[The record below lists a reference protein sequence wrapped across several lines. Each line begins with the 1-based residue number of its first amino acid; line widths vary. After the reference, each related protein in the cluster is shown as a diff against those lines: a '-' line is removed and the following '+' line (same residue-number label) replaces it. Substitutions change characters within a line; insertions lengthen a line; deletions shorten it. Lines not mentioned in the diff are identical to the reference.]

1 MINNT
6 KDDGSFAIKQIKT
19 TSGYSARISATDH
32 RKLYARKADL
42 GMGYGKSVHG
52 ILSAAVP
59 AALYKQ
65 IVITAREEKMNI
77 SDLIRRGVMREIG
90 AIRLSRSLNLDPAV
104 YGATSTQFPAPKPV
118 RKSKAEK
125 KAKVEA
131 RKAKAEAQGAI
142 RELRKVLKK
151 LAKG

>member
-6 KDDGSFAIKQIKT
+6 KDDGSFAIKQVKT
-19 TSGYSARISATDH
+19 SNGKHSHRICATDH

-42 GMGYGKSVHG
+42 GMGYGRSVHG

-59 AALYKQ
+59 ASLYKQ
-65 IVITAREEKMNI
+65 IVITAREEKMNL
-77 SDLIRRGVMREIG
+77 SDIIRRGVMREIG
-90 AIRLSRSLNLDPAV
+90 AIKLSRALGLDPAV
-104 YGATSTQFPAPKPV
+104 YGATNTTPPPAIPKPT

-131 RKAKAEAQGAI
+131 REAI
-142 RELRKVLKK
+142 RELRKALKK

>member
-19 TSGYSARISATDH
+19 TSGKHSHRICATDH
-32 RKLYARKADL
+32 SRLYARKADL

-59 AALYKQ
+59 ASLYKQ
-65 IVITAREEKMNI
+65 IVITAREEKMNL

-90 AIRLSRSLNLDPAV
+90 AIKLSRALGLDPAV
-104 YGATSTQFPAPKPV
+104 YGATNSTPAPAPKPV

-131 RKAKAEAQGAI
+131 REAI
-142 RELRKVLKK
+142 RELRKALKK